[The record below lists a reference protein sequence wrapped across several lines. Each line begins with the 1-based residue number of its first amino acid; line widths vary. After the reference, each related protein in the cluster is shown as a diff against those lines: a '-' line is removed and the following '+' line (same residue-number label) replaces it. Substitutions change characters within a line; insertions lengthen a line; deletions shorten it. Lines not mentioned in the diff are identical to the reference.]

1 MGAEATFTLGDLV
14 QRTRVPATTIHHYQ
28 RLGLLPPPDRVAR
41 NRFVY
46 DDRHVQALR
55 LIRLLRERRR
65 LGLATIGR
73 ILPQLLAQDEQ
84 AFRARMWEN
93 VIATDVDDTT
103 TQARA
108 RILAVARRAF
118 SAHGFANVSVADICD
133 EVGMGKGTF
142 YELFASKEDLFV
154 AAARAL
160 VDDLVAALD
169 ARAPGHPLAA
179 KTITTVLDD
188 ALGDEAPLLVEAAL
202 RGAHG
207 KPDDAR
213 VAREAAATLR
223 DAVARRLRAAR
234 AGDTRVAA
242 RQIVETCFG
251 RALARVVA
259 ATPPA

>member
-1 MGAEATFTLGDLV
+1 MGVDATFTLRDLV
-14 QRTRVPATTIHHYQ
+14 ERTRVPATTIHHYQ

-108 RILAVARRAF
+108 PIVAVARRAF
-118 SAHGFANVSVADICD
+118 STHGFASVSVADICD

-169 ARAPGHPLAA
+169 ARRPGHPLAA
-179 KTITTVLDD
+179 KTIITVLDD
-188 ALGDEAPLLVEAAL
+188 ALGDEAPLLVEVAL
-202 RGAHG
+202 RGVHG
-207 KPDDAR
+207 RPDDAR
-213 VAREAAATLR
+213 AAREAAATLR
-223 DAVARRLRAAR
+223 DAVARRLRAAPTD
-234 AGDTRVAA
+234 DTRVVA
-242 RQIVETCFG
+242 RQLVETCLG

-259 ATPPA
+259 ATPEA